1 LSLVL
6 DCFGFWYLVLEE
18 LHFGF
23 GFRGL
28 GTWSSRSC
36 RRAVNCFGTKSW
48 RVPGFGVEARNQD
61 LGLRLGFR
69 VEVRVKDLGLRLG
82 FRSESVRV

>member
-1 LSLVL
+1 M
-6 DCFGFWYLVLEE
+6 
-18 LHFGF
+18 
-23 GFRGL
+23 
-28 GTWSSRSC
+28 
-36 RRAVNCFGTKSW
+36 NCFGTKSW

-82 FRSESVRV
+82 FRSESVRVLGFRLQTWRVPPI